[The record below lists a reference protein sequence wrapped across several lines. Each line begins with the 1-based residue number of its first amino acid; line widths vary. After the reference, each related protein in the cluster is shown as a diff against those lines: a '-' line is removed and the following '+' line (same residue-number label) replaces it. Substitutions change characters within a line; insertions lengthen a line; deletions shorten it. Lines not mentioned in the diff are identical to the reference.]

1 VNLLDVHAFRP
12 DVLQRLAGQMVRL
25 EPQEQGLDQALACS
39 YHRRGAPDVLQQQHA
54 PSRLEDPDP
63 LGNGP
68 TVVGDRAEAETE
80 QDGIEPVTGELEG
93 LGVGLSQAHVPAQL
107 VGAPSSLGQHG

>member
-1 VNLLDVHAFRP
+1 MPSALTCSSGSR
-12 DVLQRLAGQMVRL
+12 VRWS
-25 EPQEQGLDQALACS
+25 AWN
-39 YHRRGAPDVLQQQHA
+39 RRNRGSTRRWPARTTGEGLQQQHA

-80 QDGIEPVTGELEG
+80 QDGIAPVTGELEG
-93 LGVGLSQAHVPAQL
+93 LGVGLSQVHVPAQL